1 MALSGLSR
9 ARRDGLYRI
18 RDPLTTSKMAGRDC
32 LPATPSDSWD
42 ARTTGSRVQR
52 AAKHPIHAFATCV
65 RQHTAT
71 SQTALPTCEQSMHV
85 LSPCALAAAQ
95 ASDHASVLVPA
106 PSAAARRPICAIC
119 PKSTFQA
126 PACDASG
133 GVRPALQGRLRHP
146 SARPP
151 SAGSDAPDH
160 LVPLGA
166 PLCSLGPNLRKTGR
180 TRSSGVEGDFE
191 GSSIRLSSHQHR
203 TA

>member
-1 MALSGLSR
+1 
-9 ARRDGLYRI
+9 
-18 RDPLTTSKMAGRDC
+18 MAGRDC
-32 LPATPSDSWD
+32 LPTTPSDS
-42 ARTTGSRVQR
+42 RTHAQR
-52 AAKHPIHAFATCV
+52 AHAYTESSKTPHSCVSDMRPAAHCNIPYRAPDMRTKHAYAQPMRPGC
-65 RQHTAT
+65 
-71 SQTALPTCEQSMHV
+71 CER
-85 LSPCALAAAQ
+85 LRPCA
-95 ASDHASVLVPA
+95 
-106 PSAAARRPICAIC
+106 RPHSRAHCLC
-119 PKSTFQA
+119 QTPDLRYLPQSTNKA
-126 PACDASG
+126 PACDTSG
-133 GVRPALQGRLRHP
+133 GARPALQGRLRHP